1 MRYQRL
7 TGDPGKTPEEVV
19 RLLGAVQSQDFG
31 PGKWS
36 IAQRTGGVTNA
47 DLDQAFAAGTIL
59 RTHVLRPTWH
69 FVLPADIR
77 WMQELTAL
85 RVHALNSGFY
95 RNHELDE
102 AVLERC
108 TTAIIGALEGGQHLT
123 RKEIGA
129 VLDRAGIATNPLRL
143 IGVVMNLELNGFV
156 CSGAPQGKQQT
167 YALLDE
173 RAPQA
178 KRLTREEALA
188 ELTLRY
194 FTGHGP
200 ATARDFSWWSNLTMA
215 GIERGLEMV
224 GSSLQREV
232 IDGLIYWFPES
243 SSPSTPASPSVH
255 LLQGYDEYIV
265 GYGETKYVVDES
277 GLARSLPRPR
287 GIYTNAIILDG
298 QVAGQWKPVMKK
310 NAVTINVTVFTPFG
324 EVQSR
329 ALSAAAE
336 RYGKFLGLPV
346 TLTTSG

>member
-1 MRYQRL
+1 MRNQRL

-36 IAQRTGGVTNA
+36 IAQRTGGVANA

-77 WMQELTAL
+77 WMLELTAP
-85 RVHALNSGFY
+85 RVQALNSAFY
-95 RNHELDE
+95 RNHELDG
-102 AVLERC
+102 AVLGSC
-108 TTAIIGALEGGQHLT
+108 TTTIAGALETGQHLT

-129 VLDRAGIATNPLRL
+129 VLDRAGIAASPLRL
-143 IGVVMNLELNGFV
+143 TAIMMSLELNGIV

-178 KRLTREEALA
+178 KRLTREEALE

-200 ATARDFSWWSNLTMA
+200 ATARDFRWWSNLTMA
-215 GIERGLEMV
+215 DIERGLEMV

-232 IDGLIYWFPES
+232 IDGLIYWFPQS
-243 SSPSTPASPSVH
+243 GPPSTPASPSAH

-287 GIYTNAIILDG
+287 GIYTNAVILDG

-310 NAVTINVTVFTPFG
+310 NAVTINVTLFTLFG
-324 EVQSR
+324 EAHTQ

-336 RYGKFLGLPV
+336 RYGQFLGPPV